1 MVFTRRLFLAPILAT
16 LTLALIAVGAPAH
29 AEGDGKTVVK
39 SGAELDA
46 LVDRA
51 LEGLYASEPSAKE
64 LEGKSVAV
72 LVFPEV
78 LKGGVIVGGQYGE
91 GAMRQG
97 GKTTGY
103 YSMAGAS
110 YGLQFGAQVFGYA
123 MYFLNEKSLQ
133 FLQDSSGWEV
143 GSGPT
148 LVGGEEGWSAKMG
161 TSDLE
166 GDVAVVFFNQSGL
179 MAGAGIQGT
188 KITKVER

>member
-1 MVFTRRLFLAPILAT
+1 MVFTRRLFLAPIFAA
-16 LTLALIAVGAPAH
+16 LTLALIAVGAPAN
-29 AEGDGKTVVK
+29 AQSDGKTVVK

-46 LVDRA
+46 LVDSA
-51 LEGLYASEPSAKE
+51 LEGLYASEPAAKE